1 MTTPTSDAHR
11 VQISQVARWRLAR
24 NLISVYTEIA
34 RRSGASSPPPTGFS
48 NDDRPESLDAID
60 QWFNSVD
67 DALSSASFRAALG
80 PMTAT
85 NGESAL
91 SAVAQ
96 HFMAKRRTDEES
108 RKKIEFVLVQ
118 YFIVSSPPSFHS
130 KTISCRDVA
139 EVLHPLIG
147 AAGGNVPAS
156 ADFEQLASRLQNCAS
171 VRELYETAAA
181 LDSQKQAM
189 GDGYYDPGA
198 LVHITHTQYLLRLA
212 ARNVIGTSVQE
223 LVRQL
228 EDLRTRGVK
237 LLDCRAVGATE
248 HEPVDGLILTWK
260 GLGDAD
266 LEYRIHELAPALL
279 AMEKVLGER
288 SGSNPQMAQEL
299 ASLRSM
305 AERLSAQ
312 LASISQRVQRL
323 EILVPT
329 PGSTSAVEPV
339 KWPSAAGNVANIPI
353 AMRTAPA
360 SSPEPPSARPATDG
374 KPASPLPPNGNSH
387 PGTT

>member
-24 NLISVYTEIA
+24 NLVSVYTEIA
-34 RRSGASSPPPTGFS
+34 RRAGASSPPATGFS
-48 NDDRPESLDAID
+48 ADDRPESLDAVD
-60 QWFNSVD
+60 HWFDSVD

-85 NGESAL
+85 NGESSL

-96 HFMAKRRTDEES
+96 HLMAKRRNDEES
-108 RKKIEFVLVQ
+108 RKKLEFVLVQ
-118 YFIVSSPPSFHS
+118 YFVVSSPPSFHS
-130 KTISCRDVA
+130 KTIGSRDVA
-139 EVLHPLIG
+139 EVLHPLMG
-147 AAGGNVPAS
+147 AAVGTAPADP
-156 ADFEQLASRLQNCAS
+156 DFEQLASRLQNCAS
-171 VRELYETAAA
+171 VRDLYETAAA
-181 LDSQKQAM
+181 LESRKQSM
-189 GDGYYDPGA
+189 DHGYYEPGA

-237 LLDCRAVGATE
+237 LLDCRAVGATDR
-248 HEPVDGLILTWK
+248 EPVDGLILTWK

-279 AMEKVLGER
+279 AMEKVLAER
-288 SGSNPQMAQEL
+288 SGSSPQLAQEL
-299 ASLRSM
+299 ASLRSL

-339 KWPSAAGNVANIPI
+339 KWPSAAGNIANIPI

-360 SSPEPPSARPATDG
+360 GSPESSAVRAAADV
-374 KPASPLPPNGNSH
+374 KPAAPVPQNGNSH